1 MKVVTSVSAWAPIFT
16 VPVSLFVKVL
26 IGPARSPVRLKP
38 PVFLTVSVFI
48 TPRAFIVAEFVT
60 EVEALMVSVLMKVP
74 PVLLSVAELMTLVL
88 VKVPPELESEE
99 A

>member
-38 PVFLTVSVFI
+38 PEFLTVGVFI
-48 TPRAFIVAEFVT
+48 TPCTFIVPVLVT
-60 EVEALMVSVLMKVP
+60 EVEASIVSVLMKIP
-74 PVLLSVAELMTLVL
+74 TELSRVSA
-88 VKVPPELESEE
+88 
-99 A
+99 